1 MKFASSITPPNALV
15 WFLFSLVGCGAP
27 ERGTEITFWGFGAEG
42 ENVRA
47 LIPEF
52 ERQNPGIRVRVQMI
66 PWTAAHEKLLT
77 AYAGNSLP
85 DICQLG
91 NTWIPE
97 FTLLRAIEP
106 LDSWIKASK
115 SIRPENYFPGIWET
129 NKIDSVLYGIPW
141 YVDTRALY
149 YRTDVLQSV
158 GYSMAPRTWDE
169 WLDVSKKIKKR
180 QTNKNRYAVLLPTNE
195 WAPPVIFGLQ
205 KGSGLLKENDTKGD
219 FAGAAFR
226 SAFEFYMKFY
236 DLDLAPTG
244 VTQVTNIYQG
254 IAEEFF
260 VMYISGPW
268 NIGEFL
274 RRLPDSLQDKWMTAP
289 LPTADGLFPGTS
301 LAGGSSLVLFRT
313 SDKKKETWKLIEYL
327 SDPSTQ
333 MIFHRLTGDL
343 PARREAWL
351 DTTLRNNKY
360 ARAFYTQLERVKP
373 TPKVPEW
380 EQIAMKVQ
388 EYSEIASMKR
398 MNVTETLE
406 ALDREVDKI
415 LEKRRWM
422 LERARK

>member
-1 MKFASSITPPNALV
+1 MIYCA
-15 WFLFSLVGCGAP
+15 GCGAP
-27 ERGTEITFWGFGAEG
+27 DRGTEVTFWGFGSEG

-77 AYAGNSLP
+77 AFAGNSMA

-97 FTLLRAIEP
+97 FALLRAIEP
-106 LDSWIKASK
+106 LDGWIKDSK

-129 NKIDSVLYGIPW
+129 NKVESVLYGIPW

-149 YRTDVLQSV
+149 YRADVLQSV
-158 GYSMAPRTWDE
+158 GYSVAPRTWDE
-169 WLDVSKKIKKR
+169 WLDVSMKIKKR
-180 QTNKNRYAVLLPTNE
+180 HPNKKRYAMLLPTNE
-195 WAPPVIFGLQ
+195 WAPPVILGLQ

-219 FAGAAFR
+219 FSGAAFR
-226 SAFEFYMKFY
+226 SAFEFYMKFF
-236 DLDLAPTG
+236 DRDLAPTG
-244 VTQVTNIYQG
+244 NTQVTNIYQG

-268 NIGEFL
+268 NIGEFR

-289 LPTADGLFPGTS
+289 LPTADSLFPGSS
-301 LAGGSSLVLFRT
+301 LAGGSSLVLFKA
-313 SDKKKETWKLIEYL
+313 SEKKKETWKFIEYL

-360 ARAFYTQLERVKP
+360 ARAFHTQLERVNP

-422 LERARK
+422 LERSRK